1 MYAAKYAILLSRRGI
16 EIWRSIS
23 MKKKAAPVLAI
34 VLLIVIVA
42 GIGFLTRVIKKY
54 TPSSEVMSSQ
64 EYFGLDHEGEAA
76 IVAGSEILPYKGKI
90 LNEVAYVDY
99 QAVKEVLN
107 DYFYWDS
114 ENNTMLYTMPTD
126 VVQIPAGSNSYT
138 ADGKTQS
145 LNYNIVLIDGTETYI
160 ALDFVKQYTDISYE
174 TFHDPDR
181 IVINNEWGD
190 MTVASIRKAGKVRN
204 LGGIKSP
211 ILREVEKNEVVR
223 ILEPME
229 DWTKILTQ
237 DGYIG
242 YIKNDRLVKE
252 RTETR
257 ISDFVAPEY
266 TNIQKD
272 YKINL
277 VWHQTTSMDA
287 NYNIIYDIANV
298 KKVNTISPTWFSIAS
313 NDGTLDSLALADYV
327 DTAHSNHMEVWP
339 LVDNFSENIDFTAV
353 MNSTSARNKIENQLI
368 AAAIEYSFD
377 GINVDFENISEDAAD
392 GYIQFMREL
401 SVMCRKNGIVL
412 SVDVPVPM
420 DFTAH
425 YNRKAL
431 GEVCD
436 YLMIMGY
443 DEHYAGSKEE
453 GSVASL
459 SWVKQGVADTLA
471 EVPADQV
478 ILGMPF
484 YTRVWAL
491 TPQSSSDNQDE
502 SADTDY
508 EVSSQIYGMRAAD
521 TLLASNN
528 ATKTWLEDCGQNY
541 SEFKN
546 GDVIYKVWLED
557 SSSAEQRLKLIDENK
572 LAGASFWKLGFET
585 NSIWDTI
592 IKYIN

>member
-1 MYAAKYAILLSRRGI
+1 
-16 EIWRSIS
+16 

-76 IVAGSEILPYKGKI
+76 IVVGSEILSYKGKI

-126 VVQIPAGSNSYT
+126 VVQILAGSNSYT

-174 TFHDPDR
+174 MFHDPDR

-190 MTVASIRKAGKVRN
+190 MTVASIRKAGKVRS

-257 ISDFVAPEY
+257 TSDFVAPEY

-443 DEHYAGSKEE
+443 DEHYAGSEE
-453 GSVASL
+453 AGTVASL
-459 SWVKQGVADTLA
+459 SFEEEGIQNTLLEVAA
-471 EVPADQV
+471 EKVV
-478 ILGMPF
+478 SGIPF
-484 YTRVWAL
+484 YTRLWCTTTNEDGTTTVTSEAMGM
-491 TPQSSSDNQDE
+491 NQAQQTLENNQVEASWDE
-502 SADTDY
+502 TTGQNYAQFNGESGELY
-508 EVSSQIYGMRAAD
+508 QI
-521 TLLASNN
+521 
-528 ATKTWLEDCGQNY
+528 WLEDTESLTRKLELIKNY
-541 SEFKN
+541 DL
-546 GDVIYKVWLED
+546 GGV
-557 SSSAEQRLKLIDENK
+557 AE
-572 LAGASFWKLGFET
+572 WKLGLEED
-585 NSIWDTI
+585 SVWDLI
-592 IKYIN
+592 AKYVS

>member
-1 MYAAKYAILLSRRGI
+1 
-16 EIWRSIS
+16 

-277 VWHQTTSMDA
+277 VLHQTTSMDA

-443 DEHYAGSKEE
+443 DEHYDGSEEAGT
-453 GSVASL
+453 VASL
-459 SWVKQGVADTLA
+459 SFEEEGIQNTLQEVAA
-471 EVPADQV
+471 EKVV
-478 ILGMPF
+478 SGIPF
-484 YTRVWAL
+484 YTRLWCTTTNEDGTTTVTSEAMGM
-491 TPQSSSDNQDE
+491 NQAQQTLENNQVEASWDE
-502 SADTDY
+502 TTGQNYAQFNGESGELY
-508 EVSSQIYGMRAAD
+508 QI
-521 TLLASNN
+521 
-528 ATKTWLEDCGQNY
+528 WLEDTKSLTRKLELIKNY
-541 SEFKN
+541 DL
-546 GDVIYKVWLED
+546 GGV
-557 SSSAEQRLKLIDENK
+557 AE
-572 LAGASFWKLGFET
+572 WKLGLEDD
-585 NSIWDTI
+585 SVWDLI
-592 IKYIN
+592 AKYIS

>member
-1 MYAAKYAILLSRRGI
+1 
-16 EIWRSIS
+16 

-54 TPSSEVMSSQ
+54 TPSSDVMSSQ

-76 IVAGSEILPYKGKI
+76 IVVGSEILSYKGKI

-174 TFHDPDR
+174 MFHDPDR

-190 MTVASIRKAGKVRN
+190 MTVASIRKAGKVRS

-257 ISDFVAPEY
+257 TSDFVAPEY

-298 KKVNTISPTWFSIAS
+298 KNVNTISPTWFSIAS

-339 LVDNFSENIDFTAV
+339 LVDNFSENIDFATV

-436 YLMIMGY
+436 YVMIMGY
-443 DEHYAGSKEE
+443 DEHYAGSEE
-453 GSVASL
+453 AGSVASL
-459 SWVKQGVADTLA
+459 SFEEEGIQNTLQEVSA
-471 EVPADQV
+471 EKVV
-478 ILGMPF
+478 SGIPF
-484 YTRVWAL
+484 YTRLWCTTTNEDGTTTVTSEAMGM
-491 TPQSSSDNQDE
+491 NQAQQTLENNQVEASWDE
-502 SADTDY
+502 TTGQNYAQFDGENGELY
-508 EVSSQIYGMRAAD
+508 QI
-521 TLLASNN
+521 
-528 ATKTWLEDCGQNY
+528 WLEDTESLTRKLELIKNY
-541 SEFKN
+541 DL
-546 GDVIYKVWLED
+546 GGV
-557 SSSAEQRLKLIDENK
+557 AE
-572 LAGASFWKLGFET
+572 WKLGLEDD
-585 NSIWDTI
+585 SVWDLI
-592 IKYIN
+592 AKYVS

>member
-1 MYAAKYAILLSRRGI
+1 
-16 EIWRSIS
+16 

-76 IVAGSEILPYKGKI
+76 IVVGSEILPYKGKI

-174 TFHDPDR
+174 MFHDPDR

-190 MTVASIRKAGKVRN
+190 MTVASIRKAGKVRS

-257 ISDFVAPEY
+257 TSDFVAPEY

-443 DEHYAGSKEE
+443 DEHYAGSEE
-453 GSVASL
+453 AGSVASL
-459 SWVKQGVADTLA
+459 SFEEEGIQNTLLEVAA
-471 EVPADQV
+471 EKVV
-478 ILGMPF
+478 SGIPF
-484 YTRVWAL
+484 YTRLWCTTTNEDGTTTVTSEAMGM
-491 TPQSSSDNQDE
+491 NQAQQTLENNQVEASWDE
-502 SADTDY
+502 TTGQNYAQFNGESGELY
-508 EVSSQIYGMRAAD
+508 QI
-521 TLLASNN
+521 
-528 ATKTWLEDCGQNY
+528 WLEDTESLTRKLELIKNY
-541 SEFKN
+541 DL
-546 GDVIYKVWLED
+546 GGV
-557 SSSAEQRLKLIDENK
+557 AE
-572 LAGASFWKLGFET
+572 WKLGLEED
-585 NSIWDTI
+585 SVWDLI
-592 IKYIN
+592 AKYVS

>member
-34 VLLIVIVA
+34 VLLIVIIA

-76 IVAGSEILPYKGKI
+76 IVAGREILPYKGKI

-443 DEHYAGSKEE
+443 DEHYDGSEEAGT
-453 GSVASL
+453 VASL
-459 SWVKQGVADTLA
+459 SFEEEGIQNTLQEVAA
-471 EVPADQV
+471 EKVV
-478 ILGMPF
+478 SGIPF
-484 YTRVWAL
+484 YTRLWCTTTNEDGTTTVTSEAMGM
-491 TPQSSSDNQDE
+491 NQAQQTLENNQVEASWDE
-502 SADTDY
+502 TTGQNYAQFNGESGELY
-508 EVSSQIYGMRAAD
+508 QI
-521 TLLASNN
+521 
-528 ATKTWLEDCGQNY
+528 WLEDTESLTRKLELIKNY
-541 SEFKN
+541 DL
-546 GDVIYKVWLED
+546 GGV
-557 SSSAEQRLKLIDENK
+557 AE
-572 LAGASFWKLGFET
+572 WKLGLEDD
-585 NSIWDTI
+585 SVWDLI
-592 IKYIN
+592 AKYIS

>member
-1 MYAAKYAILLSRRGI
+1 
-16 EIWRSIS
+16 

-443 DEHYAGSKEE
+443 DEHYAGSEE
-453 GSVASL
+453 AGTVASL
-459 SWVKQGVADTLA
+459 SFEEEGIQNTLQEVAA
-471 EVPADQV
+471 EKVV
-478 ILGMPF
+478 SGIPF
-484 YTRVWAL
+484 YTRLWCTTTNEDGTTTVTSEAMGMNQAQQTL
-491 TPQSSSDNQDE
+491 ENNQVESSWDE
-502 SADTDY
+502 TTGQNYAQFNGESGELY
-508 EVSSQIYGMRAAD
+508 QI
-521 TLLASNN
+521 
-528 ATKTWLEDCGQNY
+528 WLEDTESLTRKLELIKNY
-541 SEFKN
+541 DL
-546 GDVIYKVWLED
+546 GGV
-557 SSSAEQRLKLIDENK
+557 AE
-572 LAGASFWKLGFET
+572 WKLGLEDD
-585 NSIWDTI
+585 SVWDLI
-592 IKYIN
+592 AKYIS

>member
-1 MYAAKYAILLSRRGI
+1 
-16 EIWRSIS
+16 

-160 ALDFVKQYTDISYE
+160 ALDFVKQYTNISYE

-443 DEHYAGSKEE
+443 DEHYAGSEE
-453 GSVASL
+453 AGTVASL
-459 SWVKQGVADTLA
+459 SFEEEGIQNTLQEVAA
-471 EVPADQV
+471 EKVV
-478 ILGMPF
+478 SGIPF
-484 YTRVWAL
+484 YTRLWCTTTNEDGTTTVTSEAMGM
-491 TPQSSSDNQDE
+491 NQAKQTLENNQVEASWDE
-502 SADTDY
+502 TTGQNYAQFNGESGELY
-508 EVSSQIYGMRAAD
+508 QI
-521 TLLASNN
+521 
-528 ATKTWLEDCGQNY
+528 WLEDTESLTRKLELIKNY
-541 SEFKN
+541 DL
-546 GDVIYKVWLED
+546 GGV
-557 SSSAEQRLKLIDENK
+557 AE
-572 LAGASFWKLGFET
+572 WKLGLEDD
-585 NSIWDTI
+585 SVWDLI
-592 IKYIN
+592 AKYIS

>member
-1 MYAAKYAILLSRRGI
+1 
-16 EIWRSIS
+16 

-54 TPSSEVMSSQ
+54 TPSSDVMSSQ

-76 IVAGSEILPYKGKI
+76 IVVGSEILPYKGKI

-174 TFHDPDR
+174 MFHDPDR

-190 MTVASIRKAGKVRN
+190 MTVASIRKAGKVRS

-257 ISDFVAPEY
+257 TSDFVAPEY

-425 YNRKAL
+425 DNRKAL

-436 YLMIMGY
+436 YVMIMGY
-443 DEHYAGSKEE
+443 DEHYAGSEE
-453 GSVASL
+453 AGTVASL
-459 SWVKQGVADTLA
+459 SFEEEGIQNTLLEVAA
-471 EVPADQV
+471 EKVV
-478 ILGMPF
+478 SGIPF
-484 YTRVWAL
+484 YTRLWCTTTNEDGTTTVTSEAMGM
-491 TPQSSSDNQDE
+491 NQAQQTLENNQVEASWDE
-502 SADTDY
+502 TTGQNYAQFNGESGELY
-508 EVSSQIYGMRAAD
+508 QI
-521 TLLASNN
+521 
-528 ATKTWLEDCGQNY
+528 WLEDTESLTRKLELIKNY
-541 SEFKN
+541 DL
-546 GDVIYKVWLED
+546 GGV
-557 SSSAEQRLKLIDENK
+557 AE
-572 LAGASFWKLGFET
+572 WKLGLEED
-585 NSIWDTI
+585 SVWDLI
-592 IKYIN
+592 AKYVS

>member
-1 MYAAKYAILLSRRGI
+1 
-16 EIWRSIS
+16 

-54 TPSSEVMSSQ
+54 TPSSDVMSSQ

-76 IVAGSEILPYKGKI
+76 IVVGSEILSYKGKI

-190 MTVASIRKAGKVRN
+190 VTVASIRKAGKVRS

-242 YIKNDRLVKE
+242 YIRNDRLVKE

-257 ISDFVAPEY
+257 TSDFVTPEY

-298 KKVNTISPTWFSIAS
+298 KNVNTISPTWFSIAS

-339 LVDNFSENIDFTAV
+339 LVDNFSENIDFATV

-436 YLMIMGY
+436 YVMIMGY
-443 DEHYAGSKEE
+443 DEHYAGSEE
-453 GSVASL
+453 AGSVASL
-459 SWVKQGVADTLA
+459 SFEEEGIQNTLQEVSA
-471 EVPADQV
+471 EKVV
-478 ILGMPF
+478 SGIPF
-484 YTRVWAL
+484 YTRLWCTTTNEDGTTTVTSEAMGM
-491 TPQSSSDNQDE
+491 NQAQQTLENNQVEASWDE
-502 SADTDY
+502 TTGQNYAQFDGENGELY
-508 EVSSQIYGMRAAD
+508 QI
-521 TLLASNN
+521 
-528 ATKTWLEDCGQNY
+528 WLEDTESLTRKLELIKNY
-541 SEFKN
+541 DL
-546 GDVIYKVWLED
+546 GGV
-557 SSSAEQRLKLIDENK
+557 AE
-572 LAGASFWKLGFET
+572 WKLGLEDD
-585 NSIWDTI
+585 SVWDLI
-592 IKYIN
+592 AKYVS

>member
-412 SVDVPVPM
+412 SVDVPVLM

-443 DEHYAGSKEE
+443 DEHYDGSEEAGT
-453 GSVASL
+453 VASL
-459 SWVKQGVADTLA
+459 SFEEEGIQNTLQEVAA
-471 EVPADQV
+471 EKVV
-478 ILGMPF
+478 SGIPF
-484 YTRVWAL
+484 YTRLWCTTTNEDGTTTVTSEAMGM
-491 TPQSSSDNQDE
+491 NQAQQTLENNQVEASWDE
-502 SADTDY
+502 TTGQNYAQFNGESGELY
-508 EVSSQIYGMRAAD
+508 QI
-521 TLLASNN
+521 
-528 ATKTWLEDCGQNY
+528 WLEDTESLTRKLELIKNY
-541 SEFKN
+541 DL
-546 GDVIYKVWLED
+546 GGV
-557 SSSAEQRLKLIDENK
+557 AE
-572 LAGASFWKLGFET
+572 WKLGL
-585 NSIWDTI
+585 
-592 IKYIN
+592 

>member
-1 MYAAKYAILLSRRGI
+1 
-16 EIWRSIS
+16 

-76 IVAGSEILPYKGKI
+76 IVVGSEILPYKGKI

-190 MTVASIRKAGKVRN
+190 VTVASIRKAGKVRS

-257 ISDFVAPEY
+257 TSDFVTPEY

-443 DEHYAGSKEE
+443 DEHYAGSEE
-453 GSVASL
+453 AGTVASL
-459 SWVKQGVADTLA
+459 SFEEEGIQNTLLEVAA
-471 EVPADQV
+471 EKVV
-478 ILGMPF
+478 SGIPF
-484 YTRVWAL
+484 YTRLWCTTTNEDGTTTVTSEAMGM
-491 TPQSSSDNQDE
+491 NQAQQTLENNQVEASWDE
-502 SADTDY
+502 TTGQNYAQFNGESGELY
-508 EVSSQIYGMRAAD
+508 QI
-521 TLLASNN
+521 
-528 ATKTWLEDCGQNY
+528 WLEDTESLTRKLELIKNY
-541 SEFKN
+541 DL
-546 GDVIYKVWLED
+546 GGV
-557 SSSAEQRLKLIDENK
+557 AE
-572 LAGASFWKLGFET
+572 WKLGLEDD
-585 NSIWDTI
+585 SVWDLI
-592 IKYIN
+592 AKYVS

>member
-1 MYAAKYAILLSRRGI
+1 
-16 EIWRSIS
+16 

-90 LNEVAYVDY
+90 LNDVAYVDY

-443 DEHYAGSKEE
+443 DEHYDGSEEAGT
-453 GSVASL
+453 VASL
-459 SWVKQGVADTLA
+459 SFEEEGIQNTLQEVAA
-471 EVPADQV
+471 EKVV
-478 ILGMPF
+478 SGIPF
-484 YTRVWAL
+484 YTRLWCTTTNEDGTTTVTSEAMGM
-491 TPQSSSDNQDE
+491 NQAQQTLENNQVEASWDE
-502 SADTDY
+502 TTGQNYAQFNGESGELY
-508 EVSSQIYGMRAAD
+508 QI
-521 TLLASNN
+521 
-528 ATKTWLEDCGQNY
+528 WLEDTKSLTRKLELIKNY
-541 SEFKN
+541 DL
-546 GDVIYKVWLED
+546 GGV
-557 SSSAEQRLKLIDENK
+557 AE
-572 LAGASFWKLGFET
+572 WKLGLEDD
-585 NSIWDTI
+585 SVWDLI
-592 IKYIN
+592 AKYIS

>member
-1 MYAAKYAILLSRRGI
+1 
-16 EIWRSIS
+16 

-76 IVAGSEILPYKGKI
+76 IVVGSEILPYKGKI

-190 MTVASIRKAGKVRN
+190 VTVASIRKAGKVRS

-257 ISDFVAPEY
+257 TSDFVAPEY

-298 KKVNTISPTWFSIAS
+298 KNVNTISPTWFSIAS

-339 LVDNFSENIDFTAV
+339 LVDNFSENIDFATV

-436 YLMIMGY
+436 YVMIMGY
-443 DEHYAGSKEE
+443 DEHYAGSEE
-453 GSVASL
+453 AGSVASL
-459 SWVKQGVADTLA
+459 SFEEEGIQNTLQ
-471 EVPADQV
+471 EVPAEKV
-478 ILGMPF
+478 VSGIPF
-484 YTRVWAL
+484 YTRLWCTTTNEDGTTTVTSEAMGM
-491 TPQSSSDNQDE
+491 NQAQQTLENNQVEASWDE
-502 SADTDY
+502 TTGQNYAQFNGESGELY
-508 EVSSQIYGMRAAD
+508 QI
-521 TLLASNN
+521 
-528 ATKTWLEDCGQNY
+528 WLEDTESLTRKLELIKNY
-541 SEFKN
+541 DL
-546 GDVIYKVWLED
+546 GGV
-557 SSSAEQRLKLIDENK
+557 AE
-572 LAGASFWKLGFET
+572 WKLGLEDD
-585 NSIWDTI
+585 SVWDLI
-592 IKYIN
+592 AKYVS

>member
-1 MYAAKYAILLSRRGI
+1 
-16 EIWRSIS
+16 

-54 TPSSEVMSSQ
+54 TPSSDVMSSQ

-76 IVAGSEILPYKGKI
+76 IVVGSEILSYKGKI

-126 VVQIPAGSNSYT
+126 VVQISAGSNSYT

-190 MTVASIRKAGKVRN
+190 VTVASIRKAGKVRS

-242 YIKNDRLVKE
+242 YIRNDRLVKE

-257 ISDFVAPEY
+257 TSDFVAPEY

-298 KKVNTISPTWFSIAS
+298 KNVNTISPTWFSIAS

-339 LVDNFSENIDFTAV
+339 LVDNFSENIDFATV

-436 YLMIMGY
+436 YVMIMGY
-443 DEHYAGSKEE
+443 DEHYAGSEE
-453 GSVASL
+453 AGSVASL
-459 SWVKQGVADTLA
+459 SFEEEGIQNTLQEVSA
-471 EVPADQV
+471 EKVV
-478 ILGMPF
+478 SGIPF
-484 YTRVWAL
+484 YTRLWCTTTNEDGTTTVTSEAMGM
-491 TPQSSSDNQDE
+491 NQAQQTLENNQVEASWDE
-502 SADTDY
+502 TTGQNYAQFNGESGELY
-508 EVSSQIYGMRAAD
+508 QI
-521 TLLASNN
+521 
-528 ATKTWLEDCGQNY
+528 WLEDTESLTRKLELIKNY
-541 SEFKN
+541 DL
-546 GDVIYKVWLED
+546 GGA
-557 SSSAEQRLKLIDENK
+557 AE
-572 LAGASFWKLGFET
+572 WKLGLEDD
-585 NSIWDTI
+585 SVWDLI
-592 IKYIN
+592 AKYVS

>member
-1 MYAAKYAILLSRRGI
+1 MEEYQHEEKGGTGSGNSSFDCDCSRNRF
-16 EIWRSIS
+16 
-23 MKKKAAPVLAI
+23 PY
-34 VLLIVIVA
+34 
-42 GIGFLTRVIKKY
+42 RVIKKY

-443 DEHYAGSKEE
+443 DEHYDGSEEAGT
-453 GSVASL
+453 VASL
-459 SWVKQGVADTLA
+459 SFEEEGIQNTLQEVAA
-471 EVPADQV
+471 EKVV
-478 ILGMPF
+478 SGIPF
-484 YTRVWAL
+484 YTRLWCTTTNEDGTTTVTSEAMGM
-491 TPQSSSDNQDE
+491 NQAQQTLENNQVEASWDE
-502 SADTDY
+502 TTGQNYAQFNGESGELY
-508 EVSSQIYGMRAAD
+508 QI
-521 TLLASNN
+521 
-528 ATKTWLEDCGQNY
+528 WLEDTESLTRKLELIKNY
-541 SEFKN
+541 DL
-546 GDVIYKVWLED
+546 GGV
-557 SSSAEQRLKLIDENK
+557 AE
-572 LAGASFWKLGFET
+572 WKLGLEDD
-585 NSIWDTI
+585 SVWDLI
-592 IKYIN
+592 AKYIS

>member
-1 MYAAKYAILLSRRGI
+1 
-16 EIWRSIS
+16 

-54 TPSSEVMSSQ
+54 TPSSDVMSSQ

-76 IVAGSEILPYKGKI
+76 IVVGSEILSYKGKI

-190 MTVASIRKAGKVRN
+190 VTVASIRKAGKVRS

-257 ISDFVAPEY
+257 TSDFVAPEY

-339 LVDNFSENIDFTAV
+339 LVDNFSENIDFATV

-436 YLMIMGY
+436 YVMIMGY
-443 DEHYAGSKEE
+443 DEHYAGSEE
-453 GSVASL
+453 AGSVASL
-459 SWVKQGVADTLA
+459 SFEEEGIQNTLQEVSA
-471 EVPADQV
+471 EKVV
-478 ILGMPF
+478 SGIPF
-484 YTRVWAL
+484 YTRLWCTTTNEDGTTTVTSEAMGM
-491 TPQSSSDNQDE
+491 NQAQQTLENNQVEASWDE
-502 SADTDY
+502 TTGQNYAQFDGENGELY
-508 EVSSQIYGMRAAD
+508 QI
-521 TLLASNN
+521 
-528 ATKTWLEDCGQNY
+528 WLEDTESLTRKLELIKNY
-541 SEFKN
+541 DL
-546 GDVIYKVWLED
+546 GGV
-557 SSSAEQRLKLIDENK
+557 AE
-572 LAGASFWKLGFET
+572 WKLGLEDD
-585 NSIWDTI
+585 SVWDLI
-592 IKYIN
+592 AKYVS

>member
-1 MYAAKYAILLSRRGI
+1 
-16 EIWRSIS
+16 

-54 TPSSEVMSSQ
+54 TPSSDVMSSQ

-76 IVAGSEILPYKGKI
+76 IVVGSEILSYKGKI

-190 MTVASIRKAGKVRN
+190 VTVASIRKAGKVRS

-242 YIKNDRLVKE
+242 YIRNDRLVKE

-257 ISDFVAPEY
+257 TSDFVAPEY

-298 KKVNTISPTWFSIAS
+298 KNVNTISPTWFSIAS

-339 LVDNFSENIDFTAV
+339 LVDNFSENIDFATV

-436 YLMIMGY
+436 YVMIMGY
-443 DEHYAGSKEE
+443 DEHYAGSEE
-453 GSVASL
+453 AGSVASL
-459 SWVKQGVADTLA
+459 SFEEEGILNTLQEVSA
-471 EVPADQV
+471 EKVV
-478 ILGMPF
+478 SGIPF
-484 YTRVWAL
+484 YTRLWCTTTNEDGTTTVTSEAMGM
-491 TPQSSSDNQDE
+491 NQAQQTLENNQVEASWDE
-502 SADTDY
+502 TTGQNYAQFDGENGELY
-508 EVSSQIYGMRAAD
+508 QI
-521 TLLASNN
+521 
-528 ATKTWLEDCGQNY
+528 WLEDTESLTRKLELIKNY
-541 SEFKN
+541 DL
-546 GDVIYKVWLED
+546 GGV
-557 SSSAEQRLKLIDENK
+557 AE
-572 LAGASFWKLGFET
+572 WKLGLEDD
-585 NSIWDTI
+585 SVWDLI
-592 IKYIN
+592 AKYVS

>member
-1 MYAAKYAILLSRRGI
+1 
-16 EIWRSIS
+16 

-64 EYFGLDHEGEAA
+64 EYFGLDREGEAA
-76 IVAGSEILPYKGKI
+76 IVVGSEILPYKGKI

-174 TFHDPDR
+174 MFHDPDR

-190 MTVASIRKAGKVRN
+190 MTVASIRKAGKVRS

-242 YIKNDRLVKE
+242 YIRNDRLVKE

-257 ISDFVAPEY
+257 TSDFVTPEY

-443 DEHYAGSKEE
+443 DEHYAGSEE
-453 GSVASL
+453 AGSVASL
-459 SWVKQGVADTLA
+459 SFEEEGIQNTLQ
-471 EVPADQV
+471 EVPAEKV
-478 ILGMPF
+478 VSGIPF
-484 YTRVWAL
+484 YTRLWCTTTNEDGTTTVTSEAMGM
-491 TPQSSSDNQDE
+491 NQAQQTLENNQVEASWDE
-502 SADTDY
+502 TTGQNYAQFNGESGELY
-508 EVSSQIYGMRAAD
+508 QI
-521 TLLASNN
+521 
-528 ATKTWLEDCGQNY
+528 WLEDTESLTRKLELIKNY
-541 SEFKN
+541 DL
-546 GDVIYKVWLED
+546 GGA
-557 SSSAEQRLKLIDENK
+557 AE
-572 LAGASFWKLGFET
+572 WKLGLEDD
-585 NSIWDTI
+585 SVWDLI
-592 IKYIN
+592 AKYVS

>member
-1 MYAAKYAILLSRRGI
+1 
-16 EIWRSIS
+16 

-443 DEHYAGSKEE
+443 DEHYDGSEEAGT
-453 GSVASL
+453 VASL
-459 SWVKQGVADTLA
+459 SFEEEGIQNTLQEVAA
-471 EVPADQV
+471 EKVV
-478 ILGMPF
+478 SGIPF
-484 YTRVWAL
+484 YTRLWCTTTNEDGTTTVTSEAMGMNQAQQTL
-491 TPQSSSDNQDE
+491 DNNQVEASWDE
-502 SADTDY
+502 TTGQNYAQFNGESGELY
-508 EVSSQIYGMRAAD
+508 QI
-521 TLLASNN
+521 
-528 ATKTWLEDCGQNY
+528 WLEDTESLTRKLELIKNY
-541 SEFKN
+541 DL
-546 GDVIYKVWLED
+546 GGV
-557 SSSAEQRLKLIDENK
+557 AE
-572 LAGASFWKLGFET
+572 WKLGLEDD
-585 NSIWDTI
+585 SVWDLI
-592 IKYIN
+592 AKYIS

>member
-1 MYAAKYAILLSRRGI
+1 
-16 EIWRSIS
+16 

-76 IVAGSEILPYKGKI
+76 IVVGSEILPYKGKI

-174 TFHDPDR
+174 MFHDPDR

-190 MTVASIRKAGKVRN
+190 MTVASIRKAGKVRS

-257 ISDFVAPEY
+257 TSDFVAPEY

-298 KKVNTISPTWFSIAS
+298 KNVNTISPTWFSIAS

-443 DEHYAGSKEE
+443 DEHYAGSEE
-453 GSVASL
+453 AGTVASL
-459 SWVKQGVADTLA
+459 SFEEEGIQNTLLEVAA
-471 EVPADQV
+471 EKVV
-478 ILGMPF
+478 SGIPF
-484 YTRVWAL
+484 YTRLWCTTTNEDGTTTVTSEAMGM
-491 TPQSSSDNQDE
+491 NQAQQTLENNQVEASWDE
-502 SADTDY
+502 TTGQNYAQFDGENGELY
-508 EVSSQIYGMRAAD
+508 QI
-521 TLLASNN
+521 
-528 ATKTWLEDCGQNY
+528 WLEDTESLTRKLELIKNY
-541 SEFKN
+541 DL
-546 GDVIYKVWLED
+546 GGV
-557 SSSAEQRLKLIDENK
+557 AE
-572 LAGASFWKLGFET
+572 WKLGLEDD
-585 NSIWDTI
+585 SVWDLI
-592 IKYIN
+592 AKYVS

>member
-223 ILEPME
+223 ILEAME

-443 DEHYAGSKEE
+443 DEHYAGSEE
-453 GSVASL
+453 AGTVASL
-459 SWVKQGVADTLA
+459 SFEEEGIQNTLQEVAA
-471 EVPADQV
+471 EKVV
-478 ILGMPF
+478 SGIPF
-484 YTRVWAL
+484 YTRLWCTTTNEDGTTTVTSEAMGM
-491 TPQSSSDNQDE
+491 NQAQQTLENNQVEASWDE
-502 SADTDY
+502 TTGQNYAQFNGESGELY
-508 EVSSQIYGMRAAD
+508 QI
-521 TLLASNN
+521 
-528 ATKTWLEDCGQNY
+528 WLEDTESLTKKLELIKNY
-541 SEFKN
+541 DL
-546 GDVIYKVWLED
+546 GGV
-557 SSSAEQRLKLIDENK
+557 AE
-572 LAGASFWKLGFET
+572 WKLGLEDD
-585 NSIWDTI
+585 SVWDLI
-592 IKYIN
+592 AKYIS

>member
-1 MYAAKYAILLSRRGI
+1 
-16 EIWRSIS
+16 

-54 TPSSEVMSSQ
+54 TPSSDVMSSQ

-76 IVAGSEILPYKGKI
+76 IVVGSEILSYKGKI

-190 MTVASIRKAGKVRN
+190 VTVASIRKAGKVRS

-257 ISDFVAPEY
+257 TSDFVAPEY

-298 KKVNTISPTWFSIAS
+298 KNVNTISPTWFSIAS

-339 LVDNFSENIDFTAV
+339 LVDNFSENIDFATV

-443 DEHYAGSKEE
+443 DEHYAGSEE
-453 GSVASL
+453 AGSVASL
-459 SWVKQGVADTLA
+459 SFEEEGIQNTLQEVSA
-471 EVPADQV
+471 EKVV
-478 ILGMPF
+478 SGIPF
-484 YTRVWAL
+484 YTRLWCTTTNEDGTTTVTSEAMGM
-491 TPQSSSDNQDE
+491 NQAQQTLENNQVEASWDE
-502 SADTDY
+502 T
-508 EVSSQIYGMRAAD
+508 
-521 TLLASNN
+521 T
-528 ATKTWLEDCGQNY
+528 GQNY
-541 SEFKN
+541 AQFDGENGELYQIWMEDTESLTRKLELIKN
-546 GDVIYKVWLED
+546 YDLGGA
-557 SSSAEQRLKLIDENK
+557 AE
-572 LAGASFWKLGFET
+572 WKLGLEDD
-585 NSIWDTI
+585 SVWDLI
-592 IKYIN
+592 AKYVS

>member
-1 MYAAKYAILLSRRGI
+1 
-16 EIWRSIS
+16 

-174 TFHDPDR
+174 MFHDPDR

-377 GINVDFENISEDAAD
+377 GINADFENISEDAAD

-443 DEHYAGSKEE
+443 DEHYDGSEEAGT
-453 GSVASL
+453 VASL
-459 SWVKQGVADTLA
+459 SFEEEGIQNTLQEVAA
-471 EVPADQV
+471 EKVV
-478 ILGMPF
+478 SGIPF
-484 YTRVWAL
+484 YTRLWCTTTNEDGTTTVTSEAMGM
-491 TPQSSSDNQDE
+491 NQAQQTLENNQVEASWDE
-502 SADTDY
+502 TTGQNYAQFNGESGELY
-508 EVSSQIYGMRAAD
+508 QI
-521 TLLASNN
+521 
-528 ATKTWLEDCGQNY
+528 WLEDTESLTRKLELIKNY
-541 SEFKN
+541 DL
-546 GDVIYKVWLED
+546 GGV
-557 SSSAEQRLKLIDENK
+557 AE
-572 LAGASFWKLGFET
+572 WKLGLEDD
-585 NSIWDTI
+585 SVWDLI
-592 IKYIN
+592 AKYIS

>member
-1 MYAAKYAILLSRRGI
+1 
-16 EIWRSIS
+16 

-76 IVAGSEILPYKGKI
+76 IVVGSEILPYKGKI

-174 TFHDPDR
+174 MFHDPDR

-190 MTVASIRKAGKVRN
+190 MTVASIRKAGKVRS

-257 ISDFVAPEY
+257 TSDFVAPEY

-443 DEHYAGSKEE
+443 DEHYAGSEE
-453 GSVASL
+453 AGTVASL
-459 SWVKQGVADTLA
+459 SFEEEGIQNTLLEVAA
-471 EVPADQV
+471 EKVV
-478 ILGMPF
+478 SGIPF
-484 YTRVWAL
+484 YTRLWCTTTNEDGTTTVTSEAMGM
-491 TPQSSSDNQDE
+491 NQAQQTLENNQVEASWDE
-502 SADTDY
+502 ATGQNYAQFNGESGELY
-508 EVSSQIYGMRAAD
+508 QI
-521 TLLASNN
+521 
-528 ATKTWLEDCGQNY
+528 WLEDTESLTRKLELIKNY
-541 SEFKN
+541 DL
-546 GDVIYKVWLED
+546 GGV
-557 SSSAEQRLKLIDENK
+557 AE
-572 LAGASFWKLGFET
+572 WKLGLEDD
-585 NSIWDTI
+585 SVWDLI
-592 IKYIN
+592 AKYVS

>member
-1 MYAAKYAILLSRRGI
+1 
-16 EIWRSIS
+16 

-54 TPSSEVMSSQ
+54 TPSSDVMSSQ

-76 IVAGSEILPYKGKI
+76 IVVGSEILSYKGKI

-190 MTVASIRKAGKVRN
+190 VTVASIRKAGKVRS

-242 YIKNDRLVKE
+242 YIRNDRLVKE

-257 ISDFVAPEY
+257 TSDFVAPEY

-298 KKVNTISPTWFSIAS
+298 KNVNTISPTWFSIAS

-443 DEHYAGSKEE
+443 DEHYAGSEE
-453 GSVASL
+453 AGTVASL
-459 SWVKQGVADTLA
+459 SFEEEGIQNTLLEVAA
-471 EVPADQV
+471 EKVV
-478 ILGMPF
+478 SGIPF
-484 YTRVWAL
+484 YTRLWCTTTNEDGTTTVTSEAMGM
-491 TPQSSSDNQDE
+491 NQAQQTLENNQVEASWDE
-502 SADTDY
+502 TTGQNYAQFDGENGELY
-508 EVSSQIYGMRAAD
+508 QI
-521 TLLASNN
+521 
-528 ATKTWLEDCGQNY
+528 WLEDTESLTRKLELIKNY
-541 SEFKN
+541 DL
-546 GDVIYKVWLED
+546 GGV
-557 SSSAEQRLKLIDENK
+557 AE
-572 LAGASFWKLGFET
+572 WKLGLEDD
-585 NSIWDTI
+585 SVWDLI
-592 IKYIN
+592 AKYVS

>member
-1 MYAAKYAILLSRRGI
+1 
-16 EIWRSIS
+16 

-443 DEHYAGSKEE
+443 DEHYDGSEEAGT
-453 GSVASL
+453 VASL
-459 SWVKQGVADTLA
+459 SFEEEGIQNTLQEVAA
-471 EVPADQV
+471 EKVV
-478 ILGMPF
+478 SGIPF
-484 YTRVWAL
+484 YTRLWCTTTNEDGTTTVTSEAMGM
-491 TPQSSSDNQDE
+491 NQAQQTLENNQVEASWDE
-502 SADTDY
+502 TTGQNYAQFNGESGELY
-508 EVSSQIYGMRAAD
+508 QI
-521 TLLASNN
+521 
-528 ATKTWLEDCGQNY
+528 WLEDTESLTRKLELIKNY
-541 SEFKN
+541 YL
-546 GDVIYKVWLED
+546 GGV
-557 SSSAEQRLKLIDENK
+557 AE
-572 LAGASFWKLGFET
+572 WKLGLEDD
-585 NSIWDTI
+585 SVWDLI
-592 IKYIN
+592 AKYIS

>member
-1 MYAAKYAILLSRRGI
+1 
-16 EIWRSIS
+16 

-76 IVAGSEILPYKGKI
+76 IVVGSEILPYKGKI

-174 TFHDPDR
+174 MFHDPDR

-190 MTVASIRKAGKVRN
+190 MTVASIRKAGKVRS

-242 YIKNDRLVKE
+242 YIRNDRLVKE

-257 ISDFVAPEY
+257 TSDFVTPEY

-298 KKVNTISPTWFSIAS
+298 KNVNTISPTWFSIAS

-443 DEHYAGSKEE
+443 DEHYAGSEE
-453 GSVASL
+453 AGTVASL
-459 SWVKQGVADTLA
+459 SFEEEGIQNTLLEVAA
-471 EVPADQV
+471 EKVV
-478 ILGMPF
+478 SGIPF
-484 YTRVWAL
+484 YTRLWCTTTNEDGTTTVTSEAMGM
-491 TPQSSSDNQDE
+491 NQAQQTLENNQVEASWDE
-502 SADTDY
+502 ATGQNYAQFNGESGELY
-508 EVSSQIYGMRAAD
+508 QI
-521 TLLASNN
+521 
-528 ATKTWLEDCGQNY
+528 WLEDTESLTRKLELIKNY
-541 SEFKN
+541 DL
-546 GDVIYKVWLED
+546 GGV
-557 SSSAEQRLKLIDENK
+557 AE
-572 LAGASFWKLGFET
+572 WKLGLEDD
-585 NSIWDTI
+585 SVWDLI
-592 IKYIN
+592 AKYVS

>member
-1 MYAAKYAILLSRRGI
+1 
-16 EIWRSIS
+16 

-160 ALDFVKQYTDISYE
+160 ALDFVKKYTDISYE

-443 DEHYAGSKEE
+443 DEHYAGSEE
-453 GSVASL
+453 AGTVASL
-459 SWVKQGVADTLA
+459 SFEEEGIQNTLQEVAA
-471 EVPADQV
+471 EKVV
-478 ILGMPF
+478 SGIPF
-484 YTRVWAL
+484 YTRLWCTTTNEDGTTTVTSEAMGM
-491 TPQSSSDNQDE
+491 NQAQQTLENNQVEASWDE
-502 SADTDY
+502 TTGQNYAQFNGESGELY
-508 EVSSQIYGMRAAD
+508 QI
-521 TLLASNN
+521 
-528 ATKTWLEDCGQNY
+528 WLEDTESLTKKLELIKNY
-541 SEFKN
+541 DL
-546 GDVIYKVWLED
+546 GGV
-557 SSSAEQRLKLIDENK
+557 AE
-572 LAGASFWKLGFET
+572 WKLGLEDD
-585 NSIWDTI
+585 SVWDLI
-592 IKYIN
+592 AKYIS

>member
-1 MYAAKYAILLSRRGI
+1 
-16 EIWRSIS
+16 

-54 TPSSEVMSSQ
+54 TPSSDVMSSQ

-76 IVAGSEILPYKGKI
+76 IVVGSEILPYKGKI

-190 MTVASIRKAGKVRN
+190 VTVASIRKAGKVRS

-242 YIKNDRLVKE
+242 YIRNDRLVKE

-257 ISDFVAPEY
+257 TSDFVAPEY

-298 KKVNTISPTWFSIAS
+298 KNVNTISPTWFSIAS

-436 YLMIMGY
+436 YVMIMGY
-443 DEHYAGSKEE
+443 DEHYAGSEE
-453 GSVASL
+453 AGSVASL
-459 SWVKQGVADTLA
+459 SFEEEGILNTLQEVSA
-471 EVPADQV
+471 EKVV
-478 ILGMPF
+478 SGIPF
-484 YTRVWAL
+484 YTRLWCTTTNEDGTTTVTSEAMGM
-491 TPQSSSDNQDE
+491 NQAQQTLENNQVEASWDE
-502 SADTDY
+502 TTGQNYAQFDGENGELY
-508 EVSSQIYGMRAAD
+508 QI
-521 TLLASNN
+521 
-528 ATKTWLEDCGQNY
+528 WLEDTESLTRKLELIKNY
-541 SEFKN
+541 DL
-546 GDVIYKVWLED
+546 GGV
-557 SSSAEQRLKLIDENK
+557 AE
-572 LAGASFWKLGFET
+572 WKLGLEDD
-585 NSIWDTI
+585 SVWDLI
-592 IKYIN
+592 AKYVS

>member
-1 MYAAKYAILLSRRGI
+1 
-16 EIWRSIS
+16 

-443 DEHYAGSKEE
+443 DEHYAGSEE
-453 GSVASL
+453 AGTVASL
-459 SWVKQGVADTLA
+459 SFEEEGIQNTLQEVAS
-471 EVPADQV
+471 EKVV
-478 ILGMPF
+478 SGIPF
-484 YTRVWAL
+484 YTRLWCTTTNEDGRTTVTSEAMGM
-491 TPQSSSDNQDE
+491 NQAQQTLENNQVEASWDE
-502 SADTDY
+502 TTGQNYAQFNGESGELY
-508 EVSSQIYGMRAAD
+508 QI
-521 TLLASNN
+521 
-528 ATKTWLEDCGQNY
+528 WLEDTESLTKKLELIKNY
-541 SEFKN
+541 EL
-546 GDVIYKVWLED
+546 GGV
-557 SSSAEQRLKLIDENK
+557 AE
-572 LAGASFWKLGFET
+572 WKLGLEDD
-585 NSIWDTI
+585 SVWDLI
-592 IKYIN
+592 AKYIS

>member
-1 MYAAKYAILLSRRGI
+1 
-16 EIWRSIS
+16 

-64 EYFGLDHEGEAA
+64 EYFGLDREGEAA
-76 IVAGSEILPYKGKI
+76 IVVGSEILPYKGKI

-190 MTVASIRKAGKVRN
+190 VTVASIRKAGKVRS

-242 YIKNDRLVKE
+242 YIRNDRLVKE

-257 ISDFVAPEY
+257 TSDFVTPEY

-298 KKVNTISPTWFSIAS
+298 KNVNTISPTWFSIAS

-339 LVDNFSENIDFTAV
+339 LVDNFSENIDFATV

-436 YLMIMGY
+436 YVMIMGY
-443 DEHYAGSKEE
+443 DEHYAGSEE
-453 GSVASL
+453 AGSVASL
-459 SWVKQGVADTLA
+459 SFEEEGIQNTLQ
-471 EVPADQV
+471 EVPAEKV
-478 ILGMPF
+478 VSGIPF
-484 YTRVWAL
+484 YTRLWCTTTNEDGTTTVTSEAMGM
-491 TPQSSSDNQDE
+491 NQAQQTLENNQVEASWDE
-502 SADTDY
+502 T
-508 EVSSQIYGMRAAD
+508 
-521 TLLASNN
+521 T
-528 ATKTWLEDCGQNY
+528 GQNY
-541 SEFKN
+541 AQFDGENGELYQIWMEDTESLTRKLELIKN
-546 GDVIYKVWLED
+546 YDLGGV
-557 SSSAEQRLKLIDENK
+557 AE
-572 LAGASFWKLGFET
+572 WKLGLEDD
-585 NSIWDTI
+585 SVWDLI
-592 IKYIN
+592 AKYVS

>member
-1 MYAAKYAILLSRRGI
+1 
-16 EIWRSIS
+16 

-425 YNRKAL
+425 YSRKAL

-443 DEHYAGSKEE
+443 DEHYDGSEEAGT
-453 GSVASL
+453 VASL
-459 SWVKQGVADTLA
+459 SFEEEGIQNTLQEVAA
-471 EVPADQV
+471 EKVV
-478 ILGMPF
+478 SGIPF
-484 YTRVWAL
+484 YTRLWCTTTNEDGTTTVTSEAMGM
-491 TPQSSSDNQDE
+491 NQAQQTLENNQVEASWDE
-502 SADTDY
+502 TTGQNYAQFNGESGELY
-508 EVSSQIYGMRAAD
+508 QI
-521 TLLASNN
+521 
-528 ATKTWLEDCGQNY
+528 WLEDTESLTRKLELIKNY
-541 SEFKN
+541 DL
-546 GDVIYKVWLED
+546 GGV
-557 SSSAEQRLKLIDENK
+557 AE
-572 LAGASFWKLGFET
+572 WKLGLEDD
-585 NSIWDTI
+585 SVWDLI
-592 IKYIN
+592 AKYIS

>member
-1 MYAAKYAILLSRRGI
+1 
-16 EIWRSIS
+16 

-443 DEHYAGSKEE
+443 DEHYAGSEE
-453 GSVASL
+453 AGTVASL
-459 SWVKQGVADTLA
+459 SFEEEGIQNTLQEVAA
-471 EVPADQV
+471 EKVV
-478 ILGMPF
+478 SGIPF
-484 YTRVWAL
+484 YTRLWCTTTNEDGTTTVTSEAMGM
-491 TPQSSSDNQDE
+491 NQAQQTLENNQVEASWDE
-502 SADTDY
+502 TTGQNYAQFNGENGELY
-508 EVSSQIYGMRAAD
+508 QI
-521 TLLASNN
+521 
-528 ATKTWLEDCGQNY
+528 WLEDTESLTKKLELIKNY
-541 SEFKN
+541 DL
-546 GDVIYKVWLED
+546 GGV
-557 SSSAEQRLKLIDENK
+557 AE
-572 LAGASFWKLGFET
+572 WKLGLEDD
-585 NSIWDTI
+585 SVWDLI
-592 IKYIN
+592 AKYIS

>member
-1 MYAAKYAILLSRRGI
+1 
-16 EIWRSIS
+16 

-64 EYFGLDHEGEAA
+64 EYFGLDREGEAA
-76 IVAGSEILPYKGKI
+76 IVVGSEILPYKGKI

-174 TFHDPDR
+174 MFHDPDR

-190 MTVASIRKAGKVRN
+190 MTVASIRKAGKVRS

-257 ISDFVAPEY
+257 TSDFVAPEY

-272 YKINL
+272 YKVNL

-443 DEHYAGSKEE
+443 DEHYAGSEE
-453 GSVASL
+453 AGTVASL
-459 SWVKQGVADTLA
+459 SFEEEGIQNTLLEVAA
-471 EVPADQV
+471 EKVV
-478 ILGMPF
+478 SGIPF
-484 YTRVWAL
+484 YTRLWCTTTNEDGTTTVTSEAMGM
-491 TPQSSSDNQDE
+491 NQAQQTLENNQVEASWDE
-502 SADTDY
+502 TTGQNYAQFNGESGELY
-508 EVSSQIYGMRAAD
+508 QI
-521 TLLASNN
+521 
-528 ATKTWLEDCGQNY
+528 WLEDTESLTRKLELIKNY
-541 SEFKN
+541 DL
-546 GDVIYKVWLED
+546 GGA
-557 SSSAEQRLKLIDENK
+557 AE
-572 LAGASFWKLGFET
+572 WKLGLEDD
-585 NSIWDTI
+585 SVWDLI
-592 IKYIN
+592 AKYVS